1 VVRRGHNTVT
11 LEATGGRAA
20 QERTPAMKLSFP
32 SLNSIISTT
41 ITLVIIGLIVNNVPP
56 LRPIKDYLP

>member
-1 VVRRGHNTVT
+1 
-11 LEATGGRAA
+11 
-20 QERTPAMKLSFP
+20 MKLSFP